1 MKAAIIGSRSFND
14 DNVFYFVILRI
25 FLKVGFPQKI
35 ISGGAKGADNLAK
48 LFAVEYNYD
57 FEEFLPDFLNFPPG
71 TRNFEAPH
79 ARNSKIAESCDYI
92 IAFWDMKSS
101 GTKDTIDKSVAMG
114 KKVYVYDFV
123 NNFIYTIEDI

>member
-25 FLKVGFPQKI
+25 FLKVGFPKKLI
-35 ISGGAKGADNLAK
+35 FGGEKGTDSLAK

-57 FEEFLPDFLNFPPG
+57 FEEFLPDFLNFPSE

-101 GTKDTIDKSVAMG
+101 GTKDTIDKSISMG